1 MTIKRFALIN
11 LCVAAILSV
20 PLIAMQFDSGV
31 AWDAHD
37 FVMMSILLLT
47 TAFSLEL
54 IFRKM
59 KNKRYRALSM
69 ASVILLLLLIW
80 AELAVG
86 IFH

>member
-31 AWDAHD
+31 VWDAHD
-37 FVMMSILLLT
+37 FGMMAILLLT